1 MTSISAI
8 VITPDALGTVMR
20 TLDCL
25 RAQTVHDELEVVL
38 VGPEAAV
45 REAEAAGVA
54 RAFGGFRSV
63 GIGDLA
69 LTSEARA
76 AGIRAATSPVVVL
89 TEDHCWPEPEWAE
102 ALLRAHRGGDT
113 VVGPA
118 VVNANPHT
126 VLSWANFLVEY
137 SEWMFPCSTTTVA
150 HLPGHNSSYTRDV
163 LMALGPDLAPQLEA
177 ESLLHWRLH
186 AEGARLSVAPGAI
199 TRHLNFS
206 QFRPSLG
213 VRINSGRLF
222 AGMRRIPWP
231 RWRSLLYAGGS
242 VLIPPL
248 RFSRIIGRFRKPG
261 RAALVP
267 WPSYPIAFGLLVIDA
282 AGECLG
288 YLFGPGRAAENI
300 SAIDFHREAFLS
312 RKDRARLD
320 GSAG

>member
-137 SEWMFPCSTTTVA
+137 LGVDVPVQHDDGRAPAGTQQFVHARRPDGSRSG
-150 HLPGHNSSYTRDV
+150 PGSPARGRKP
-163 LMALGPDLAPQLEA
+163 AALAP
-177 ESLLHWRLH
+177 
-186 AEGARLSVAPGAI
+186 ARGG
-199 TRHLNFS
+199 
-206 QFRPSLG
+206 RP
-213 VRINSGRLF
+213 
-222 AGMRRIPWP
+222 A
-231 RWRSLLYAGGS
+231 
-242 VLIPPL
+242 
-248 RFSRIIGRFRKPG
+248 FSRPG
-261 RAALVP
+261 M
-267 WPSYPIAFGLLVIDA
+267 PS
-282 AGECLG
+282 
-288 YLFGPGRAAENI
+288 PGT
-300 SAIDFHREAFLS
+300 
-312 RKDRARLD
+312 
-320 GSAG
+320 